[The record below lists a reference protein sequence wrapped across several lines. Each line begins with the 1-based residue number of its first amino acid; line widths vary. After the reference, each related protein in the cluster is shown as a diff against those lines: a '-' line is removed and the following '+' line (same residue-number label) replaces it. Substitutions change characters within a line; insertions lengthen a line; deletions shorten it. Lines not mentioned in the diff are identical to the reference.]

1 MKLNKKTT
9 PLVSV
14 IMNCHNGEK
23 YLRESIN
30 SVMSQSYK
38 NWELIFWDN
47 NSNDNSKKV
56 LLNFKDKRI
65 KYFYSKS
72 FLNLYHARNLA
83 IKKSKGKYISFLDT
97 DDTWNKNKLKIQVSY
112 LKKSKKKIIYSN
124 YHVLDIAKKSKR
136 LISTTN
142 LFEGHKTQDLLNDY
156 RIGILTILIDKEI
169 FKKYSFNKKY
179 QIIGDFDLFV
189 KLSCSFFIQCV
200 QKPLANYRKHTT
212 NFSEK
217 NIDLYIDEVK
227 HWINKNNSF
236 FKKKNIHIYS
246 PKILLF
252 KLIIKRYIASFKKK
266 FGIYF

>member
-97 DDTWNKNKLKIQVSY
+97 DDTWNKNKLKIQVIY
-112 LKKSKKKIIYSN
+112 LKKLKKKIIYSN

-156 RIGILTILIDKEI
+156 RIGILTILIDK
-169 FKKYSFNKKY
+169 
-179 QIIGDFDLFV
+179 
-189 KLSCSFFIQCV
+189 
-200 QKPLANYRKHTT
+200 
-212 NFSEK
+212 
-217 NIDLYIDEVK
+217 
-227 HWINKNNSF
+227 
-236 FKKKNIHIYS
+236 
-246 PKILLF
+246 
-252 KLIIKRYIASFKKK
+252 
-266 FGIYF
+266 